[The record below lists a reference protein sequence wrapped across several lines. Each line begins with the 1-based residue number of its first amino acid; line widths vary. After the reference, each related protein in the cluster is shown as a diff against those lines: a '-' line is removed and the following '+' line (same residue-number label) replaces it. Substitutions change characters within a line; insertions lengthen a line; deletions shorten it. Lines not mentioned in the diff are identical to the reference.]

1 MTKDELLALA
11 SSARELATQTRN
23 FSRIGRLNGVTDEAA
38 EAAGEADAAVNDK
51 QADFFDA
58 LAALVDA

>member
-1 MTKDELLALA
+1 MTKQELQTLAE
-11 SSARELATQTRN
+11 SARTLAAETRN
-23 FSRIGRLNGVTDEAA
+23 FSRIGRLNGVVDESAEAKGEAA
-38 EAAGEADAAVNDK
+38 ALVNDE